1 VQSLPGR
8 EGRPV
13 PRAAVG
19 KKDAR
24 VAAAESSWRCVRRP
38 RSEPPALTVCEA
50 RRLDAGAPTAARHEP
65 PCARAWELDASEDAD
80 TVTSRPR
87 QGTRRRGDAEEAAA
101 AAEAD
106 GRRKRGL
113 APPSDADGRVTA
125 AEGVM
130 TLLPRK
136 RGCLEGVPVSRR
148 NDIDTANNPVS
159 SPNLCRKTPSKDSPV
174 LWPMR
179 DVIFH
184 TPRHNLADSSGW
196 NVVRKMMLYRYR
208 CAFHE
213 GHEAEVR
220 YGRRRGRRADRDHV
234 VEGWRHS
241 PYRCPRRPR
250 RPRDRCSA
258 RGYGGQRRR
267 LPQASAGEKRE
278 MRFIIIFSHALSNSS
293 LIPPSLSSPS
303 LLKPNP
309 KSVLPPV
316 TSHIPRRRLP
326 SRRFLPLPTGWRPK
340 P

>member
-1 VQSLPGR
+1 MVQSLPGR

-136 RGCLEGVPVSRR
+136 RGCLEGVPVSRSR
-148 NDIDTANNPVS
+148 CISVMIMI
-159 SPNLCRKTPSKDSPV
+159 LQIIPSRLPTSAGRPPQDSPV

-184 TPRHNLADSSGW
+184 TPRHFLADSSGW
-196 NVVRKMMLYRYR
+196 NVVRKMML
-208 CAFHE
+208 
-213 GHEAEVR
+213 
-220 YGRRRGRRADRDHV
+220 
-234 VEGWRHS
+234 
-241 PYRCPRRPR
+241 
-250 RPRDRCSA
+250 
-258 RGYGGQRRR
+258 
-267 LPQASAGEKRE
+267 
-278 MRFIIIFSHALSNSS
+278 
-293 LIPPSLSSPS
+293 
-303 LLKPNP
+303 
-309 KSVLPPV
+309 
-316 TSHIPRRRLP
+316 
-326 SRRFLPLPTGWRPK
+326 
-340 P
+340 